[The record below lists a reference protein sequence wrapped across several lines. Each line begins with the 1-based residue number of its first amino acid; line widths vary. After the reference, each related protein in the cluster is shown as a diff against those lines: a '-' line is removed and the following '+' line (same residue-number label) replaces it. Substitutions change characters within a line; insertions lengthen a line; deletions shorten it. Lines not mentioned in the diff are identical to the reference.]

1 MQHWGYRD
9 SILKYCIILL
19 QICEPWTWGYW
30 DSKLKHCGVF
40 AFSACR
46 GPFYSLFYV
55 SVACVVCVN
64 CRQKRRHVVVGEGKG
79 KITSVRGPQ
88 EASEDW
94 KFGISQKDR
103 HTLWRREE
111 RCHRPALHK
120 TRDLRAWWGE
130 ECSLLLPSLSFTL
143 LDRLHCLSILKI

>member
-1 MQHWGYRD
+1 MN
-9 SILKYCIILL
+9 L
-19 QICEPWTWGYW
+19 GYW

-88 EASEDW
+88 VGVRESEIWVIFQD
-94 KFGISQKDR
+94 F
-103 HTLWRREE
+103 RRIE
-111 RCHRPALHK
+111 
-120 TRDLRAWWGE
+120 
-130 ECSLLLPSLSFTL
+130 SLNA
-143 LDRLHCLSILKI
+143 CIKY